1 MDETEA
7 LIKKA
12 SEIEEC
18 EDCPL
23 YKKDCPG
30 GWTSDGTGQ
39 PVEPP
44 CTSWND
50 DDEIYE
56 GMYTDYE
63 PSEAEIRGWR
73 EIEARREEQRKE
85 EQHRKEIDLLRQKV
99 RSLTGGEYKHIEFR
113 RNGTIVDDWL
123 CPYCHRWVHPG
134 WESGYGGI
142 LESWCGRC
150 NHRMVFCS
158 ELERED
164 FQ

>member
-1 MDETEA
+1 MNEV
-7 LIKKA
+7 KKA

-18 EDCPL
+18 EYCPL
-23 YKKDCPG
+23 YKNDCPG

-56 GMYTDYE
+56 GMYYHE
-63 PSEAEIRGWR
+63 PSDEEIRRWSEESARKEAARKEQEHRR
-73 EIEARREEQRKE
+73 EIDR
-85 EQHRKEIDLLRQKV
+85 LRNLVGK
-99 RSLTGGEYKHIEFR
+99 LTGDNYKHIEFR

-123 CPYCHRWVHPG
+123 CPYCHKWTHPG
-134 WESGYGGI
+134 WESGHGGI

-150 NHRMVFCS
+150 NHRLVYCS

-164 FQ
+164 FE